1 VSSEGIQNTE
11 PRVPPAVVEYARNYE
26 YVRRLAV
33 PAKFMPPASGPIL
46 HGVRNNAAFESLTL
60 TPDEFTRHDR
70 DLQQVEQTRLDELAA
85 ALVSQFAGIRIQA
98 ATRLGRA
105 HTEIAAYAQDVS
117 ADLVTAGARGE
128 STLIDLFLGSTV
140 SRLLRVATCPV
151 LIVRQPADAPYRKV
165 LAAVDFSPVSA
176 AVVSHALSL
185 ADGGQVEILHV
196 LGSEVEQ
203 RLRKAR
209 LDQVDV
215 TDWLERLRAGA
226 GKQLEV
232 LLATIENGATVG
244 RLVQPGFP
252 PATICQCI
260 GDRHTDLVVLGRHG
274 HSGGLQDWLL
284 GSVSKDVAFAAACDV
299 LLIGPGGTMATAP

>member
-1 VSSEGIQNTE
+1 MPRFRCIVAATDFSEFSE
-11 PRVPPAVVEYARNYE
+11 RVVQRAARIALQHDAEMHLLHVVRPLDLY
-26 YVRRLAV
+26 
-33 PAKFMPPASGPIL
+33 P
-46 HGVRNNAAFESLTL
+46 SLTL
-60 TPDEFTRHDR
+60 TPDEFTQHDQ
-70 DLQQVEQTRLDELAA
+70 DLQQVEQTRVDELAA
-85 ALVSQFAGIRIQA
+85 SLASQFAGIRVQA

-117 ADLVTAGARGE
+117 ADLVAAGARGE
-128 STLIDLFLGSTV
+128 STLMDLFLGSTV

-151 LIVRQPADAPYRKV
+151 LVVRQPADAPYRKV

-185 ADGGQVEILHV
+185 ADGGQVDTLHV

-215 TDWLERLRAGA
+215 ADWLERLRAGA
-226 GKQLEV
+226 GKQLEA

-260 GDRHTDLVVLGRHG
+260 GDQHADLVVLGRHG

-299 LLIGPGGTMATAP
+299 LLIGPGVHPETGDA